1 MSKQKFSKFH
11 SDNFEIK
18 DAPCFDEDQLNE
30 WRQNR
35 GTDWSKPTN
44 NNSRNSCYEIEFVEF
59 HNHLIVK
66 RHSVSL
72 SWEEI
77 EITFRTARNIFR
89 TNGRKLKNFDTYS
102 YVCFFH
108 TWFTLTGH
116 ICTNDSDNW
125 SHTRSSCP
133 LCWKIW
139 DRFENNPIRFAPC
152 TNPKWQVLWNCFVRE
167 HSKSVPNLPLLFA
180 RAKNCSI

>member
-1 MSKQKFSKFH
+1 MRHVLTKTSWMNEDKIEALIEANHRITTRETLATRLNLS
-11 SDNFEIK
+11 NFI
-18 DAPCFDEDQLNE
+18 
-30 WRQNR
+30 
-35 GTDWSKPTN
+35 
-44 NNSRNSCYEIEFVEF
+44 
-59 HNHLIVK
+59 IVK

-72 SWEEI
+72 SWEEM